1 MNDLLLNTTYI
12 FIYGN
17 RSFVE
22 VITRVQ
28 GNDLIDMVF
37 ATERFLEVAIIQ
49 IVGFEST
56 PTDFRSD
63 SPADRT
69 IRA

>member
-1 MNDLLLNTTYI
+1 MDDLLLNTTYI
-12 FIYGN
+12 YIYGN

-28 GNDLIDMVF
+28 RNDLIDMAL

-56 PTDFRSD
+56 RTEFRSD
-63 SPADRT
+63 SPAD
-69 IRA
+69 

>member
-12 FIYGN
+12 YIYGN

-22 VITRVQ
+22 VTTRVQ
-28 GNDLIDMVF
+28 RNDLIDMVF

-49 IVGFEST
+49 IVGFEFTST
-56 PTDFRSD
+56 EFRSD
-63 SPADRT
+63 SPAD
-69 IRA
+69 